1 MYYKSITY
9 STPVLKN
16 LASPSFLSLWY
27 NWAFG
32 CHLSLIGHWSQNSQ
46 MSTPANSPWTGDKH
60 LTVVEDL
67 MTRHIPLHDNK
78 QTFAIVVS
86 VLIDVDD
93 LHNVI
98 THRRSIV
105 KVHFTTCLWH
115 ILQSLHTELAQ
126 VRSNHMHENMA
137 KDRSI
142 IILKWSVQIF
152 IYLKIMLRITLAITI
167 TSREV
172 LTYKIIR
179 RSL

>member
-1 MYYKSITY
+1 MHDSCQHSVDHPLLTY
-9 STPVLKN
+9 CIS
-16 LASPSFLSLWY
+16 Y
-27 NWAFG
+27 NSET
-32 CHLSLIGHWSQNSQ
+32 C
-46 MSTPANSPWTGDKH
+46 
-60 LTVVEDL
+60 
-67 MTRHIPLHDNK
+67 HIPLHDNK
-78 QTFAIVVS
+78 QTFAIIVS
-86 VLIDVDD
+86 VLVDVDD

-115 ILQSLHTELAQ
+115 ILQSLHTQLAQ

-142 IILKWSVQIF
+142 IILKWAVQIF

-172 LTYKIIR
+172 LTYEIIR
-179 RSL
+179 CSGVAYDLLA